1 MFESASDHAAR
12 TWQGAAYALKARSQG
27 NANLASEWEENA
39 TLWMNHARKLEAQL
53 AAAQL
58 ALAVKTAD
66 AEGAVAMYQAMKA
79 AHPQSPLLA
88 DTGKRFKDG
97 DSKTKARLIYEAT
110 HDRILREAGI
120 ADPAKHRAD

>member
-1 MFESASDHAAR
+1 MSHAKTLESQVAD
-12 TWQGAAYALKARSQG
+12 LK
-27 NANLASEWEENA
+27 
-39 TLWMNHARKLEAQL
+39 AQL

-88 DTGKRFKDG
+88 DTGKRFKASG
-97 DSKTKARLIYEAT
+97 NIKTKARLIYEAT
-110 HDRILREAGI
+110 FDRILRGAGI
-120 ADPAKHRAD
+120 ADPVKHRAD